1 MSAMTLWV
9 AAVVLLAAAAAKLD
23 ALAPWAMPST
33 APMAKAFCVNEDTGA
48 GSHPNRAL
56 LTLLPALKALAPA
69 ELAPLVAVVNP
80 PHVAL
85 PAVVAT
91 RVDVWPTRPAQVAR
105 AVQLLL
111 SRSDLVPSLLM
122 VTLTAVV
129 GEVVGAD
136 GVTWKFRVR
145 K

>member
-1 MSAMTLWV
+1 MV
-9 AAVVLLAAAAAKLD
+9 LAAAE
-23 ALAPWAMPST
+23 
-33 APMAKAFCVNEDTGA
+33 V
-48 GSHPNRAL
+48 
-56 LTLLPALKALAPA
+56 
-69 ELAPLVAVVNP
+69 APLVAVVKP

-91 RVDVWPTRPAQVAR
+91 RVDVWPTRLAQVAR

-122 VTLTAVV
+122 VTLTAVM
-129 GEVVGAD
+129 GEVVGVDDVA
-136 GVTWKFRVR
+136 WKFQVR

>member
-1 MSAMTLWV
+1 MTLWV

-33 APMAKAFCVNEDTGA
+33 APIAKAFCVNEDTGA

-56 LTLLPALKALAPA
+56 LTLLPALMALAPA
-69 ELAPLVAVVNP
+69 EVAPLVAVVKP

-91 RVDVWPTRPAQVAR
+91 LVDVWPTVAR

-122 VTLTAVV
+122 VTVTAVV

-136 GVTWKFRVR
+136 GVT
-145 K
+145 